1 MKFDSFALGC
11 GLLVVS
17 ASICACSIT
26 ATPGSGGGA
35 SDPGTAVK
43 SQPLAGTIN
52 GKPFTAKVAIA
63 RPGFSGSGKQIDV
76 YDVDATCDQQPALA
90 SGDHEI
96 LLDVA
101 SWTDGAAYQLDTGH
115 SLTFVEEP
123 ANNFVTFTGR
133 VEVTKAGTSE
143 EPGTISLRAND
154 EDKGSVE
161 GQVKVLNCGQ

>member
-1 MKFDSFALGC
+1 MKLGSFALGF
-11 GLLVVS
+11 GLLIVGASVS
-17 ASICACSIT
+17 ACSIT
-26 ATPGSGGGA
+26 ATPGPGGGA

-63 RPGFSGSGKQIDV
+63 RPGFSGSGKQVDV

-90 SGDHEI
+90 SGDHQI

-101 SWTDGAAYQLDTGH
+101 NWADGTAYQLDTSH

-133 VEVTKAGTSE
+133 VEVTKTGTADA
-143 EPGTISLRAND
+143 PGTIALRAND
-154 EDKGSVE
+154 ADKGSVE
-161 GQVKVLNCGQ
+161 GQVQVLNCAQ